1 MTGFRTSVYLQ
12 LNLVIVN
19 WIFSQI
25 YILFLTNDRQRRHR
39 FFEINPIKK
48 KLCDLSIYSDS
59 LILKFVFLFIVYC
72 STISLLAW
80 DVSRPITMY
89 GRFCHLFL
97 HEKLA
102 DLDFSG
108 NIADLFQAKTLQ
120 FMLVHK

>member
-48 KLCDLSIYSDS
+48 K
-59 LILKFVFLFIVYC
+59 IV
-72 STISLLAW
+72 
-80 DVSRPITMY
+80 
-89 GRFCHLFL
+89 
-97 HEKLA
+97 
-102 DLDFSG
+102 
-108 NIADLFQAKTLQ
+108 
-120 FMLVHK
+120 